1 MQQHHHP
8 PTTSTYLHRSS
19 PRHPSYLVLDIDRL
33 CKVVEDRPSK
43 LAAWIEVDVLVLD
56 EVSMLSA
63 ELLTVLDFMARK
75 LRHRPEPFGGIQ
87 LVLCGDFLQLPPVS
101 GGQHSSFGK
110 ACAGLDSDGEGEE
123 EEKGSEEELAS
134 DDENPPTH
142 SQEEHR
148 QALARVL
155 WSLKQVREKQDRYAF
170 KVACSCRC
178 SQTDCRP
185 HRPTHHWPSH

>member
-1 MQQHHHP
+1 M
-8 PTTSTYLHRSS
+8 
-19 PRHPSYLVLDIDRL
+19 
-33 CKVVEDRPSK
+33 
-43 LAAWIEVDVLVLD
+43 DVLVLD

-123 EEKGSEEELAS
+123 EEKEGSEEESAS

-148 QALARVL
+148 RGHHPRRSAAHPTYSCACALAPPPRTQAPRAPPAL
-155 WSLKQVREKQDRYAF
+155 PAGLPAGLPAAPETA
-170 KVACSCRC
+170 
-178 SQTDCRP
+178 P
-185 HRPTHHWPSH
+185 